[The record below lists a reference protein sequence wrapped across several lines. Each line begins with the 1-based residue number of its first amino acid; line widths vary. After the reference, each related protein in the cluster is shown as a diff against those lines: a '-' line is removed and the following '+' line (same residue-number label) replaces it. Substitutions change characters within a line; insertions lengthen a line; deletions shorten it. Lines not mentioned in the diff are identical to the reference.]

1 MSVKKPISPEQLKKM
16 KEYIKQM
23 VKKPTDPQKQILAD
37 ALRKGK

>member
-1 MSVKKPISPEQLKKM
+1 MARKPLTPEQSKKM